1 MGDESK
7 KQGQITKG
15 HVGNSEELGFDFMC
29 DQKPTGCAFNPLDGL
44 NGPMV

>member
-15 HVGNSEELGFDFMC
+15 NVGHSEELGFDFMC
-29 DQKPTGCAFNPLDGL
+29 DEKPLDGL
-44 NGPMV
+44 NRPMV